1 MSVQGEIT
9 TIFGGTGFI
18 GRHIVR
24 RLAKA
29 GHTVKVATRVP
40 ERAYFLR
47 PYGKVGQ
54 IVPVACDYSDAGIA
68 AAVAGATNVVNCVGI
83 LYEKKKSTFQ
93 KTHAELPG
101 RIAAAS
107 RAAGAKR
114 FVHIS
119 ALGVDT
125 GTSRYHKSKLA
136 GEEAVKKEF
145 PAATIL
151 RPSIVFGAEDNF
163 FNKFASL
170 ATLMPALPLIGG
182 GKTKFQPV
190 FVGDVAEAATTA
202 IAGDTAMA
210 KTYALGGPEVVDF
223 RQIYQRLF
231 DCTQQPRMLVSLPW
245 GIAKVQAAFLGL
257 LPHPPLTKD
266 QVESLKT
273 DSVVHAGALTLGDLG
288 IVPTG
293 MSLILPD
300 YLDYRRKGG
309 AFAMQRHG

>member
-40 ERAYFLR
+40 ECAYFLR

-68 AAVAGATNVVNCVGI
+68 AAVAGATNVINCVGI
-83 LYEKKKSTFQ
+83 LYEKRKSTFQ
-93 KTHAELPG
+93 KIHAELPG

-107 RAAGAKR
+107 REAGAKR
-114 FVHIS
+114 LVHIS
-119 ALGVDT
+119 ALGVDQ
-125 GTSRYHKSKLA
+125 GTSRYHKSKIV

-145 PAATIL
+145 PPATIL

-163 FNKFASL
+163 FNKFASI
-170 ATLMPALPLIGG
+170 AAIAPALPLIGG

-190 FVGDVAEAATTA
+190 FVGDVADA
-202 IAGDTAMA
+202 AMA
-210 KTYALGGPEVVDF
+210 SLTSDAAKGKTYELGGPETVDF

-231 DCTQQPRMLVSLPW
+231 DCTQQPRMLISLPW
-245 GIAKVQAAFLGL
+245 GLAKFKATFLGL
-257 LPHPPLTKD
+257 LPHPPLTTD

-273 DSVVHAGALTLGDLG
+273 DSVVHAGALSLHDLG
-288 IVPTG
+288 IGPTG
-293 MSLILPD
+293 MSLILPE
-300 YLDYRRKGG
+300 YLDYRRRGG
-309 AFAMQRHG
+309 AFAVQGHG

>member
-68 AAVAGATNVVNCVGI
+68 AAVAGATNVINCVGI
-83 LYEKKKSTFQ
+83 LYEKRKSTFQ
-93 KTHAELPG
+93 KIHAELPG

-107 RAAGAKR
+107 REAGTKR
-114 FVHIS
+114 LVHIS
-119 ALGVDT
+119 ALGVDQ
-125 GTSRYHKSKLA
+125 GTARYHESKLA

-145 PAATIL
+145 PPATIL

-163 FNKFASL
+163 FNKFASI
-170 ATLMPALPLIGG
+170 AAIAPALPLIGG

-190 FVGDVAEAATTA
+190 FVGDVADA
-202 IAGDTAMA
+202 AMA
-210 KTYALGGPEVVDF
+210 SLTSDAAKGKTYELGGPETVDF

-231 DCTQQPRMLVSLPW
+231 DCTQQPRMLISLPW
-245 GIAKVQAAFLGL
+245 GLAKFKATFLGL
-257 LPHPPLTKD
+257 LPHPPLTTD

-273 DSVVHAGALTLGDLG
+273 DSVVHAGALSLHDLG
-288 IVPTG
+288 IGPTG
-293 MSLILPD
+293 MSLILPE
-300 YLDYRRKGG
+300 YLDYRRRGG
-309 AFAMQRHG
+309 AFAVQGHG

>member
-9 TIFGGTGFI
+9 AIFGGAGFI

-29 GHTVKVATRVP
+29 GHTVKVVTRIP
-40 ERAYFLR
+40 ESAYFLR

-68 AAVAGATNVVNCVGI
+68 AAVAGATNVINCVGI

-93 KTHAELPG
+93 KIHAELPG

-107 RAAGAKR
+107 REAGAKR
-114 FVHIS
+114 LVHVS
-119 ALGVDT
+119 ALGVDH

-136 GEEAVKKEF
+136 GEEAVRKEF
-145 PAATIL
+145 PGATIL

-163 FNKFASL
+163 FNKFASI
-170 ATLMPALPLIGG
+170 AAIMPALPLIGG

-190 FVGDVAEAATTA
+190 FVGDVAEAAMTA
-202 IAGDTAMA
+202 LVSDAARGKI
-210 KTYALGGPEVVDF
+210 YALGGPEVVDF

-231 DCTQQPRMLVSLPW
+231 DCTQQPRMLISLPW
-245 GIAKVQAAFLGL
+245 GIAKFKATFLGL
-257 LPHPPLTKD
+257 LPHPPLTID
-266 QVESLKT
+266 QVESLRT